1 MFIKTEFYGRTFI
14 GIPFLALAGN
24 TKSTPPIKGTLYYSF
39 NAFSELT
46 ASPSSNRKLVMA
58 VFHAGLL
65 NI

>member
-1 MFIKTEFYGRTFI
+1 
-14 GIPFLALAGN
+14 LALAGN

-58 VFHAGLL
+58 VLDAGLL